1 MGRKGSGEKAQSLD
15 PRRARLE
22 GGAKEGRERGTVM
35 EMKNAKRICCSGVT
49 VMKGTAEGKRKEFKD
64 GGGRRI

>member
-22 GGAKEGRERGTVM
+22 GGAEEGRERGTAM
-35 EMKNAKRICCSGVT
+35 EMKNAKRI
-49 VMKGTAEGKRKEFKD
+49 
-64 GGGRRI
+64 